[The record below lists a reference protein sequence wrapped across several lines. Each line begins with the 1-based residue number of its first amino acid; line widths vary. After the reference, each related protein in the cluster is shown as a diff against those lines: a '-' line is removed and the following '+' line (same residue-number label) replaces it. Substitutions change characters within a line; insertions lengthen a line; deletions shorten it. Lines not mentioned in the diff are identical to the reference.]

1 MDKIKKIKKIK
12 SPSRFVYD
20 LIVEGE
26 KNYVGGFGN
35 LAVFDCDGDQ
45 DSFMLLMDGLL
56 NFSRE
61 YLPSS
66 RGGRMDA
73 PLVFTIALI
82 PNEIDDEAY
91 DIETCSEYP
100 LELYEKS
107 QKMAPA
113 ESVSIEIVKKRLG
126 KTNQYSGFHYTHS
139 VSTFDDG
146 PSRSK
151 YVTLQTMEEKIKTQA
166 KLQEKIKAVDLQDS
180 LELVMMS
187 HFLPDIIGNTRAFS
201 RQNFR
206 CTKCQA
212 KYRRVPLI
220 GKCRKCGGNVILTIA
235 QGSVKKYLQLAKDMI
250 QQYHLSHYLKQR
262 IDLVEEEIDSVFKP
276 EKSTQKSLFEF
287 A

>member
-1 MDKIKKIKKIK
+1 LAPHT
-12 SPSRFVYD
+12 SAA
-20 LIVEGE
+20 IVGRIIGYT
-26 KNYVGGFGN
+26 KAKVGFAHPFFH
-35 LAVFDCDGDQ
+35 LAKRRNIDGDQ
-45 DSFMLLMDGLL
+45 DSVMLLMDGLL
-56 NFSRE
+56 NFSQQ

-91 DIETCSEYP
+91 DIETCAEYP

-107 QKMAPA
+107 QKNVPA
-113 ESVSIEIVKKRLG
+113 ESINIEIVKKRLG
-126 KTNQYSGFHYTHS
+126 KPSQYSGFKYTHP
-139 VSTFDDG
+139 VTTFDDG

-235 QGSVKKYLQLAKDMI
+235 QGSVKKYLHLAKDMI

-276 EKSTQKSLFEF
+276 EKTTQKSLFEF